1 MRKSAAEIKFKKR
14 IDWSAADATLQG
26 ITKGLAYLGEESRM
40 IQEEMGNQMVEYLIE
55 VGKIRRR
62 GKPEEYRH
70 SLTNF
75 LVKNGFGDKV
85 PVRFDGS
92 PPAPTT
98 RNFVGYLSHSR
109 LEGSSKVDWV
119 LYEMIL
125 YGMTKGLDSLGA
137 QGQILV
143 DRIIWEMLNSL
154 VDKGEIERS
163 DDPEV
168 FMQHIGDYFIRVG
181 FVSKIEKGFD
191 GPQSDMMVITYTNS
205 RYHLNVL
212 RRLRDQ
218 GSVLYSCP
226 PCVAAVSILK
236 RSSGRRAQFAVQYDR
251 TPGGKVILHH
261 KVYYNP
267 ERFTEEQAQKI
278 SGMMSQQKPGTS
290 EEGR

>member
-1 MRKSAAEIKFKKR
+1 MRKSATETKFKR
-14 IDWSAADATLQG
+14 IDRSAPDAILHG
-26 ITKGLAYLGEESRM
+26 INKGLAYLGDESRT

-55 VGKIRRR
+55 VGKIRRKA
-62 GKPEEYRH
+62 KPEEYRRA
-70 SLTNF
+70 LTKL

-85 PVRFDGS
+85 PLRFDGS
-92 PPAPTT
+92 PPAPTV
-98 RNFVGYLSHSR
+98 RNFIGYLSHPI
-109 LEGSSKVDWV
+109 LEGNNKVDWV

-143 DRIIWEMLNSL
+143 DRVVWEMLNYL
-154 VDKGEIERS
+154 VEKGEIERS
-163 DDPEV
+163 DDPQV
-168 FMQHIGDYFIRVG
+168 FMQHIGDYFMRVG
-181 FVSKIEKGFD
+181 FVSKIEGSFED
-191 GPQSDMMVITYTNS
+191 AQADMMVITYTNS

-212 RRLRDQ
+212 KRLRDE

-226 PCVAAVSILK
+226 PCVAAVSVLR
-236 RSSGRRAQFAVQYDR
+236 RSRGVRAQFAVQYDEA
-251 TPGGKVILHH
+251 PGGKVILHH

-290 EEGR
+290 EAGR